1 MYIDTIRFLQLSPP
15 PPMAFSSTFNPR
27 FITEEDSLTLYL
39 KEIGANKPLSTEEES
54 RLALLIRKSDKKALE
69 KLVSANLRFVVS
81 VSRNYQNQGL
91 PLPDLISE
99 GNLGL
104 IRAAKRF
111 DEKKNFRFISY
122 AVWWVRQSILK
133 ALAEQSRIVR
143 LPLYRVGTINKIRKT
158 QNSLEQK
165 FNRTPNIEEIADELK
180 IDPAEVLETIKI
192 GNNHLSLDAP
202 LQLTEDAKLLDFI
215 RVVDQEQTDTGLLE
229 ISLQDEINKSLSLLS
244 KREEEIIKL
253 YFGIGEDAALTL
265 EEIGERFNLTRERVR
280 QIKEKAL
287 RHLRHPSRS
296 SSLELYCL

>member
-1 MYIDTIRFLQLSPP
+1 
-15 PPMAFSSTFNPR
+15 MASSSIFNNPR

-54 RLALLIRKSDKKALE
+54 KLALLIRKNNRKALE

-91 PLPDLISE
+91 PLTDLISE

-122 AVWWVRQSILK
+122 AVWWIRQSILK

-143 LPLYRVGTINKIRKT
+143 LPLYRVGTINRIRKT

-165 FNRTPNIEEIADELK
+165 FNRTPNIEEIADELE
-180 IDPAEVLETIKI
+180 IDTAEVLETIKI
-192 GNNHLSLDAP
+192 GNNHISLDAP

-215 RVVDQEQTDTGLLE
+215 RDVDQEQTDTGLLE

-287 RHLRHPSRS
+287 RRLRHPSRR

>member
-1 MYIDTIRFLQLSPP
+1 
-15 PPMAFSSTFNPR
+15 MASSSTFNNPR
-27 FITEEDSLTLYL
+27 FITEEDSLALYL

-54 RLALLIRKSDKKALE
+54 RLAQLIRKNNRKALE

-91 PLPDLISE
+91 PLTDLISE

-122 AVWWVRQSILK
+122 AVWWIRQSILK

-143 LPLYRVGTINKIRKT
+143 LPLNRVGTINKIRKT
-158 QNSLEQK
+158 QSNLEQK

-180 IDPAEVLETIKI
+180 IDTVEVQDTIKI
-192 GNNHLSLDAP
+192 GNNHISLDAP

-215 RVVDQEQTDTGLLE
+215 RDVDQEQTDTGLLE
-229 ISLQDEINKSLSLLS
+229 ISLQDELNKSLSLLS
-244 KREEEIIKL
+244 KREEETIKL

>member
-1 MYIDTIRFLQLSPP
+1 
-15 PPMAFSSTFNPR
+15 
-27 FITEEDSLTLYL
+27 
-39 KEIGANKPLSTEEES
+39 
-54 RLALLIRKSDKKALE
+54 
-69 KLVSANLRFVVS
+69 
-81 VSRNYQNQGL
+81 
-91 PLPDLISE
+91 
-99 GNLGL
+99 LGL

-122 AVWWVRQSILK
+122 AVWWIRQSILK
-133 ALAEQSRIVR
+133 ALAEQSRIIR
-143 LPLYRVGTINKIRKT
+143 LPLNRVGTINRIRKT
-158 QNSLEQK
+158 QSNLEQK

-180 IDPAEVLETIKI
+180 IDTAEVQDTIKI
-192 GNNHLSLDAP
+192 GNTHISLDAP

-215 RVVDQEQTDTGLLE
+215 RDVDQEQTDTGLLE

-287 RHLRHPSRS
+287 RRLRHPSRR

>member
-1 MYIDTIRFLQLSPP
+1 
-15 PPMAFSSTFNPR
+15 MAPASTFNNPR

-54 RLALLIRKSDKKALE
+54 KLALLIRKNNRKALE

-81 VSRNYQNQGL
+81 VIRNYQNQGL

-99 GNLGL
+99 GNLGF

-122 AVWWVRQSILK
+122 AVWWIRQSILK
-133 ALAEQSRIVR
+133 ALAEQSRIIR
-143 LPLYRVGTINKIRKT
+143 LPLNRVGTINKIRKT

-165 FNRTPNIEEIADELK
+165 FNRSPNIEEIADELK
-180 IDPAEVLETIKI
+180 IDVAEVRDTIKI
-192 GNNHLSLDAP
+192 GNNHISLDAP

-215 RVVDQEQTDTGLLE
+215 RDVDQEQTDTGLLE

-280 QIKEKAL
+280 QIKEKSL
-287 RHLRHPSRS
+287 RRLRHPSRS